1 MTAGRSG
8 RRESVR
14 RRGGGRGSAAVEV
27 TTVETAP
34 AEGTPAGAPGPFAI
48 HLVHGAG
55 RPPELLREAAAQ
67 LGGHVLQG
75 EVGIVVGAGFEDAA
89 ALRDRLVPLLREAAE
104 AGVTTARLVMTGGAA
119 DRPDGPAPAQSL
131 SDAARIDVAAPRG
144 LVLIGPDGTLFAPD
158 RPAGAGGWW
167 HFSPDRPPRRIG
179 TRHPAPPWQAAAEH
193 VEPALVDGVAV
204 EQIPAGLLV
213 LPAGTPS
220 LSTAALRYAVPP
232 LPGGPVVLVGASRDV
247 RVPADALVAV
257 LAALPAPVRETARL
271 VPCDGSDLLPL
282 AQDTADLL
290 DAPLQVSTGVPLLVD
305 VSGGA
310 ADAGAEARV
319 FVTDTL
325 GDPTWRP
332 YVDAVTCVPSA
343 SGPAQAP
350 RLGVWHPPA
359 DGLRAALAPGTMLLD
374 RKWQVVV
381 TRSGLWIGPTGST
394 VPAEAAT
401 RPVDPEVMAV
411 EIGLADAPFDASLT
425 EPMERLFAG
434 LDEDMR
440 GRTLVRVHGFGPS
453 GEGAEE
459 LRRIADRH
467 GVALAPS
474 GWLTGF
480 TDGSPGA
487 ASPHT
492 AESGTTESGTADYAD
507 SGARTPEHNA
517 GASPGTG
524 HPASDE
530 PASDEPAPDDPV
542 SDDPA
547 PAPGGPEERDG
558 GDGPG
563 EPPITARPQA
573 VAVTFTP
580 PVLAPHPDPV
590 VPTFSAEGAT
600 VGSPSPSGSNRSAL
614 DGPSGPS
621 GPSSPSGPPE

>member
-1 MTAGRSG
+1 MSAGRSG
-8 RRESVR
+8 RRESAR
-14 RRGGGRGSAAVEV
+14 QRGGGNGPAVVEV
-27 TTVETAP
+27 TTIETAP
-34 AEGTPAGAPGPFAI
+34 VETGSAGAPGPFAI

-55 RPPELLREAAAQ
+55 RPPKLLREAAAQ

-104 AGVTTARLVMTGGAA
+104 AGVTTARLVMTGGAV
-119 DRPDGPAPAQSL
+119 DRPDGPAPAQLL

-158 RPAGAGGWW
+158 LPDGTGGWW
-167 HFSPDRPPRRIG
+167 HFSPDHPPRRIG

-193 VEPALVDGVAV
+193 VEPALVDGYAV

-220 LSTAALRYAVPP
+220 LSTAALRYALPP

-247 RVPADALVAV
+247 RVPADALAAV
-257 LAALPAPVRETARL
+257 MAALPAPVRETARL
-271 VPCDGSDLLPL
+271 VPGDGSDLLPL

-310 ADAGAEARV
+310 TEAGAEARV
-319 FVTDTL
+319 FVTDAL
-325 GDPTWRP
+325 GDPAWRP

-343 SGPAQAP
+343 SGPARAP
-350 RLGVWHPPA
+350 RLGVWRPPA
-359 DGLRAALAPGTMLLD
+359 DGLRAALEPGTMLLD

-394 VPAEAAT
+394 VPAETAT

-425 EPMERLFAG
+425 EPMERLLAG

-440 GRTLVRVHGFGPS
+440 GRTLVRVHGHGSS
-453 GEGAEE
+453 GEAAEE

-474 GWLTGF
+474 GWLTGL
-480 TDGSPGA
+480 TDGSSGA
-487 ASPHT
+487 ASLDT
-492 AESGTTESGTADYAD
+492 AESGRAESGTADDAG
-507 SGARTPEHNA
+507 SRARTPEHDA
-517 GASPGTG
+517 GASPCTG
-524 HPASDE
+524 HPAADE
-530 PASDEPAPDDPV
+530 PASDDPV
-542 SDDPA
+542 SADPVSATPA
-547 PAPGGPEERDG
+547 PPPGDPEEWDG
-558 GDGPG
+558 GNGPG
-563 EPPITARPQA
+563 EPPVTTRPQA

-580 PVLAPHPDPV
+580 PALAPHTDPV

-600 VGSPSPSGSNRSAL
+600 AGSPSGSNRPTA

-621 GPSSPSGPPE
+621 GLPE